1 MSAAVGDDLS
11 SDFLFS
17 KKLEEVVFRS
27 NCLCIEREMEKT
39 AEKNVN
45 LKLFRKCK
53 SAHECK
59 TGVLCV
65 CVLICAKVYKCTN
78 CVSACVCYRKQSQCC
93 WRLHKGAFEWLG
105 SGKFVADVG
114 ERISTQVE
122 WPFTAKATGV
132 QSRVGRRTGDRSQE
146 THTHTHIQAH
156 TNTHLLGE
164 LQSARR
170 ELCTALNSRQDLFFE
185 PLWLLNWK

>member
-93 WRLHKGAFEWLG
+93 SIK
-105 SGKFVADVG
+105 
-114 ERISTQVE
+114 
-122 WPFTAKATGV
+122 
-132 QSRVGRRTGDRSQE
+132 
-146 THTHTHIQAH
+146 
-156 TNTHLLGE
+156 
-164 LQSARR
+164 
-170 ELCTALNSRQDLFFE
+170 E
-185 PLWLLNWK
+185 PLNGLALVNL